1 MKRAIIIVLDSVGIG
16 QAADAANYGDIGA
29 NTLLHTLT
37 ISNTALPNLQKMGLG
52 NIFPLPTVPPNPKP
66 RAAFGAMAP
75 KSSGKD
81 TTSGHWEICGIIL
94 PKPMPTY
101 PQGFPN
107 HIIQAFCSATGRGY
121 LGNKVASGVKI
132 IEELGAK
139 HMASGNFIIYTS
151 ADSVFQIAA
160 HEDIIPL
167 NELYAACQIARDI
180 LQGEHGVGRVIARPF
195 KGDIGNFS
203 RTENRHDYSLLPPS
217 GNLLS
222 NLQAQNLPVA
232 SIGKIKDIFA
242 GQAISH
248 SFIAHNNQESLAG
261 IMQALQDI
269 DHGLIFANL
278 VDFDMLY
285 GHRNNIEGYAQA
297 LLEFD
302 QFLPQILSQIKE
314 DDLLFIT
321 ADHGNDPSFPGT
333 DHNRENVPLIAYSPK
348 IKAGDLGLLN
358 SFADLGATI
367 ADYLK
372 VKPPTAGNSFLD
384 KIIN

>member
-16 QAADAANYGDIGA
+16 EAADAANYGDIGA

-52 NIFPLPTVPPNPKP
+52 NIFSLPTVPPAKNAQ
-66 RAAFGAMAP
+66 AAFGAMAP

-101 PQGFPN
+101 PNGFPAE
-107 HIIQAFCSATGRGY
+107 IIEAFCAATGRGY
-121 LGNKVASGVKI
+121 LGNKVASGIKI

-139 HMASGNFIIYTS
+139 HVASGDFIVYTS
-151 ADSVFQIAA
+151 ADSVFQVAA

-167 NELYAACQIARDI
+167 TELYAACQKARDI

-195 KGDIGNFS
+195 KGDIGNFY
-203 RTENRHDYSLLPPS
+203 RTENRHDYSLLPPD

-222 NLQAQNLPVA
+222 NLVANNLPVA

-242 GQAISH
+242 AKGITD
-248 SFIAHNNQESLAG
+248 SFSAHNNQESLAG
-261 IMQALQDI
+261 IIEAMQTI
-269 DHGLIFANL
+269 DNGLIFANL

-285 GHRNNIEGYAQA
+285 GHRNDIEGYGQA
-297 LLEFD
+297 LLDFD
-302 QFLPQILSQIKE
+302 QFLPKILSQIKE

-333 DHNRENVPLIAYSPK
+333 DHNRENVPLIAYGPK
-348 IKAGDLGLLN
+348 VKACDLGLLN

-367 ADYLK
+367 AAYLG
-372 VKPPTAGNSFLD
+372 VKPPTAGSSFLD